1 MDPRDEREIE
11 QALASLASDK
21 QPESMP
27 ADVASRFDA
36 HLKSLVAEDATVI
49 RSNRFGKSFAESI
62 TKNTSWLA
70 AASILTVMAFVGI
83 NGLSD
88 DGTTVIPPITSE
100 ETAAPTTSEET
111 TAPTTSEPTDSIDST
126 APATEATA
134 APTSEP
140 EIPTTPAPQDGGTIY
155 GNGED
160 VGRDLS
166 QAVRSTNSGANY
178 GGYIGPIAEK
188 IRPLELPGSLT
199 SLSGTHQA
207 CIKSLGISGI
217 TIGVDLGTYKGSK
230 ITAYWI
236 ATGTFERGAVLV
248 SPGCNKITFVKE

>member
-11 QALASLASDK
+11 QALASLASEK

-36 HLKSLVAEDATVI
+36 HLNSLVAEDATVI
-49 RSNRFGKSFAESI
+49 RSNRFGKTFAERI
-62 TKNTSWLA
+62 TKNSSWLA
-70 AASILTVMAFVGI
+70 AASILTVMAFVGV
-83 NGLSD
+83 NGLSN

-100 ETAAPTTSEET
+100 ET
-111 TAPTTSEPTDSIDST
+111 TAPTTEEPTDSVAST

-134 APTSEP
+134 EPTSEP
-140 EIPTTPAPQDGGTIY
+140 EIPTAVEPQDGGAIY

-166 QAVRSTNSGANY
+166 EAVRATNSGANY

-188 IRPLELPGSLT
+188 ILPLELPGSLT
-199 SLSGTHQA
+199 SLSGNHQA

-217 TIGVDLGTYKGSK
+217 TIGVDSGTYKGSK

-248 SPGCNKITFVKE
+248 SPGCSKITFVKE

>member
-27 ADVASRFDA
+27 TDVASRFDA

-49 RSNRFGKSFAESI
+49 RSNRFGKTFAERI

-70 AASILTVMAFVGI
+70 AASILTVMTFVGI
-83 NGLSD
+83 NGLSN
-88 DGTTVIPPITSE
+88 DGTTVIPPI
-100 ETAAPTTSEET
+100 TSEET
-111 TAPTTSEPTDSIDST
+111 TAPTTSEPTDSVDST
-126 APATEATA
+126 SPATEATA

-140 EIPTTPAPQDGGTIY
+140 EIPSTPAPQDGGEIY

-160 VGRDLS
+160 VGRDLT
-166 QAVRSTNSGANY
+166 QAVRATNSGANY
-178 GGYIGPIAEK
+178 GGYIGPIAEE
-188 IRPLELPGSLT
+188 ILPLELPGSLT
-199 SLSGTHQA
+199 SLTSTQQA

-248 SPGCNKITFVKE
+248 SPGCNKIAFVKE

>member
-49 RSNRFGKSFAESI
+49 RSARFGKSFADRI
-62 TKNTSWLA
+62 TKNSSWLA

-83 NGLSD
+83 NGLSN
-88 DGTTVIPPITSE
+88 DGTTVIPPI
-100 ETAAPTTSEET
+100 TSEET
-111 TAPTTSEPTDSIDST
+111 TAPTTSEPTDLVDST
-126 APATEATA
+126 SPATEATA

-140 EIPTTPAPQDGGTIY
+140 EIPSTPAPQDGGAIY

-160 VGRDLS
+160 VGRDLT
-166 QAVRSTNSGANY
+166 QAVRATNSGANY
-178 GGYIGPIAEK
+178 GGYIGPIAEE
-188 IRPLELPGSLT
+188 ILPLELPGSLT
-199 SLSGTHQA
+199 SLPNSHQA

-248 SPGCNKITFVKE
+248 SPGCNKIAFVKE

>member
-36 HLKSLVAEDATVI
+36 HLNSLVAEDATVI
-49 RSNRFGKSFAESI
+49 RSNRFGKTFAERV
-62 TKNTSWLA
+62 TKNSSWLA
-70 AASILTVMAFVGI
+70 AASILTVMAFVGV
-83 NGLSD
+83 NGLSN
-88 DGTTVIPPITSE
+88 DGTTVIPPIAGE
-100 ETAAPTTSEET
+100 ETMAPTTE
-111 TAPTTSEPTDSIDST
+111 EPTDSTDLI
-126 APATEATA
+126 APGSEPTS
-134 APTSEP
+134 APTSEKT
-140 EIPTTPAPQDGGTIY
+140 IPTSPAPQDGGAIY
-155 GNGED
+155 GNGDD
-160 VGRDLS
+160 VGSDLT
-166 QAVRSTNSGANY
+166 QAVRTTNSGANY
-178 GGYIGPIAEK
+178 GGYLGPIAEE
-188 IRPLELPGSLT
+188 ILPLELPGSLT

-217 TIGVDLGTYKGSK
+217 TIGVDSGTYKGSK

-236 ATGTFERGAVLV
+236 ATGIFERGAVLV

>member
-11 QALASLASDK
+11 QALASLASEK

-36 HLKSLVAEDATVI
+36 HLNSLVAEDATVI
-49 RSNRFGKSFAESI
+49 RSNRFGKTFAERV
-62 TKNTSWLA
+62 TKNSSWLA
-70 AASILTVMAFVGI
+70 AASILTVMAFVGV
-83 NGLSD
+83 NGLSN

-100 ETAAPTTSEET
+100 ET
-111 TAPTTSEPTDSIDST
+111 TAPTTEEPTDSVDST
-126 APATEATA
+126 EPETDATDATA
-134 APTSEP
+134 EPTSEP
-140 EIPTTPAPQDGGTIY
+140 EIPTTPAPQDGGAIY

-160 VGRDLS
+160 VGSDLS
-166 QAVRSTNSGANY
+166 EAVRATNSGANY

-188 IRPLELPGSLT
+188 ILPLELPGSLT

-217 TIGVDLGTYKGSK
+217 TIGVDSGTYKGSK

-248 SPGCNKITFVKE
+248 SPGCSKITFVKE

>member
-11 QALASLASDK
+11 QALASLASEK

-36 HLKSLVAEDATVI
+36 HLNSLVAEDATVI
-49 RSNRFGKSFAESI
+49 RSNRFGKTFAERI
-62 TKNTSWLA
+62 TKNSSWLA
-70 AASILTVMAFVGI
+70 AASILTVMAFVGV
-83 NGLSD
+83 NGLSN

-100 ETAAPTTSEET
+100 ET
-111 TAPTTSEPTDSIDST
+111 TAPTTEEPTDSVDST
-126 APATEATA
+126 EPAAPATDATA
-134 APTSEP
+134 EPTSEP
-140 EIPTTPAPQDGGTIY
+140 EIPTTPAPQDGGAIY

-160 VGRDLS
+160 VGSDLS
-166 QAVRSTNSGANY
+166 EAVRATNSGANY

-188 IRPLELPGSLT
+188 ILPLELPGSLT

-217 TIGVDLGTYKGSK
+217 TIGVDSGTYKGSK

-248 SPGCNKITFVKE
+248 SPGCSKITFVKE

>member
-1 MDPRDEREIE
+1 MDPRDEREID

-36 HLKSLVAEDATVI
+36 HLKSLIADDATVI
-49 RSNRFGKSFAESI
+49 RSNRFGKTFAERI

-70 AASILTVMAFVGI
+70 AASILTVMAFVGV
-83 NGLSD
+83 NGLSN

-100 ETAAPTTSEET
+100 ET
-111 TAPTTSEPTDSIDST
+111 TAPTTEEPTDSTDSI
-126 APATEATA
+126 APGSEPTSA
-134 APTSEP
+134 ATSEP
-140 EIPTTPAPQDGGTIY
+140 EIPTTPAPQDGGAIY

-160 VGRDLS
+160 VGRDLT

-178 GGYIGPIAEK
+178 GGYLGPIAEK
-188 IRPLELPGSLT
+188 ILPLELPGSLT
-199 SLSGTHQA
+199 SLTSTQQA

-230 ITAYWI
+230 ISAYWI

>member
-1 MDPRDEREIE
+1 MDPRDEREID

-21 QPESMP
+21 QPEAMP

-49 RSNRFGKSFAESI
+49 RSNRFGKTFAERI

-70 AASILTVMAFVGI
+70 AASILTVMAFVGV
-83 NGLSD
+83 NGLSN

-100 ETAAPTTSEET
+100 ET
-111 TAPTTSEPTDSIDST
+111 TAPTTEEPTDSTDSLSPGSEPT
-126 APATEATA
+126 SA
-134 APTSEP
+134 ATSEP
-140 EIPTTPAPQDGGTIY
+140 EIPTTPAPQDGGAIY
-155 GNGED
+155 GNGDD
-160 VGRDLS
+160 VGSDLT
-166 QAVRSTNSGANY
+166 QAVRTTNSGANY
-178 GGYIGPIAEK
+178 GGYLGHIAEE
-188 IRPLELPGSLT
+188 ILPLELPGSLT
-199 SLSGTHQA
+199 SLTSTQQA
-207 CIKSLGISGI
+207 CIKSLGIFGI

>member
-49 RSNRFGKSFAESI
+49 RSNRFGKSFAERI

-70 AASILTVMAFVGI
+70 AASILTVMAFVGV
-83 NGLSD
+83 NGLSN
-88 DGTTVIPPITSE
+88 DGTTVIPPI
-100 ETAAPTTSEET
+100 TSEET

-126 APATEATA
+126 SPATEATA

-140 EIPTTPAPQDGGTIY
+140 EIPSTPAPQDGGAIY

-199 SLSGTHQA
+199 SLTNTQQA

>member
-1 MDPRDEREIE
+1 MDPRDEREID

-49 RSNRFGKSFAESI
+49 RSNRFGKSFAENF

-70 AASILTVMAFVGI
+70 AASILTVMAFVGV
-83 NGLSD
+83 NGLSN

-100 ETAAPTTSEET
+100 ET
-111 TAPTTSEPTDSIDST
+111 TAPTTSESTDSIDST
-126 APATEATA
+126 DSTSPATEATA

-166 QAVRSTNSGANY
+166 QAVRSTSSGANY

-199 SLSGTHQA
+199 SLPNSHQA

>member
-1 MDPRDEREIE
+1 MDPSDEREIE

-21 QPESMP
+21 QPASMP

-49 RSNRFGKSFAESI
+49 RSARFGKSFAERV
-62 TKNTSWLA
+62 TKNSSWLA
-70 AASILTVMAFVGI
+70 AASILTVMAFVGV

-100 ETAAPTTSEET
+100 ET
-111 TAPTTSEPTDSIDST
+111 TAPTTSEPTDSVDST
-126 APATEATA
+126 SPATDATA

-140 EIPTTPAPQDGGTIY
+140 EIPTTPAPQDGGAIY

-160 VGRDLS
+160 VGRDLT

-188 IRPLELPGSLT
+188 ILLLELPGSLT
-199 SLSGTHQA
+199 SLTSTQQA

>member
-1 MDPRDEREIE
+1 MDPRDDREIE

-27 ADVASRFDA
+27 ADVASRFDD
-36 HLKSLVAEDATVI
+36 HLKSLMTEDATVV
-49 RSNRFGKSFAESI
+49 RSNRFGNTFTQRL
-62 TKNTSWLA
+62 TKNSSWLA
-70 AASILTVMAFVGI
+70 AASILTVMAFVGV
-83 NGLSD
+83 NGLSN

-100 ETAAPTTSEET
+100 EPAEPTT
-111 TAPTTSEPTDSIDST
+111 PTTDAPTDSTDST
-126 APATEATA
+126 D

-140 EIPTTPAPQDGGTIY
+140 EIPTVTEPQDGGAIY

-160 VGRDLS
+160 VGSDLT
-166 QAVRSTNSGANY
+166 QAVRTTNSGANY

-188 IRPLELPGSLT
+188 ILPLELPGSLT
-199 SLSGTHQA
+199 SLSNTHQA

-217 TIGVDLGTYKGSK
+217 TIGVDSGTYKGSK

-236 ATGTFERGAVLV
+236 ATGIFERGAVLV

>member
-1 MDPRDEREIE
+1 MDPRDEREID
-11 QALASLASDK
+11 QALASLAGDK

-49 RSNRFGKSFAESI
+49 RSNRFGKTFAERV
-62 TKNTSWLA
+62 TKNSSWLA
-70 AASILTVMAFVGI
+70 AASILTVMAFVGV
-83 NGLSD
+83 NGLSN

-100 ETAAPTTSEET
+100 EPTAPAGTSSSGSGATSAPTT
-111 TAPTTSEPTDSIDST
+111 EPDSK
-126 APATEATA
+126 
-134 APTSEP
+134 PTSVPEP
-140 EIPTTPAPQDGGTIY
+140 EIPTTAAPQDGGTIY

-160 VGRDLS
+160 VGSDLS
-166 QAVRSTNSGANY
+166 QAVRTTNSGANY

-188 IRPLELPGSLT
+188 ILPLDLPGSLT
-199 SLSGTHQA
+199 SLSGSHQA

-217 TIGVDLGTYKGSK
+217 TIGVDSGTYKGSK

>member
-1 MDPRDEREIE
+1 MDPRDEREID

-21 QPESMP
+21 QPEPMP

-49 RSNRFGKSFAESI
+49 RSNRFGKTFTERV
-62 TKNTSWLA
+62 TKNSSWLA
-70 AASILTVMAFVGI
+70 AASILTVMAFVGV
-83 NGLSD
+83 NGLSN

-100 ETAAPTTSEET
+100 EP
-111 TAPTTSEPTDSIDST
+111 TAPAVPSIDAPTDSTDSVS
-126 APATEATA
+126 PG
-134 APTSEP
+134 SEP
-140 EIPTTPAPQDGGTIY
+140 SSSLTSVPMIPTTPAPQDGGAIY

-160 VGRDLS
+160 VGSDLS
-166 QAVRSTNSGANY
+166 QSVRATNSGANY

-188 IRPLELPGSLT
+188 ILPLDMPGSLT
-199 SLSGTHQA
+199 SLSGSNQA

-217 TIGVDLGTYKGSK
+217 TIGVDSGTYKGSK

>member
-49 RSNRFGKSFAESI
+49 RSNRFGKTFAERI

-70 AASILTVMAFVGI
+70 AASILTVMTFVGI
-83 NGLSD
+83 NGLSN
-88 DGTTVIPPITSE
+88 DGTTVIPPI
-100 ETAAPTTSEET
+100 TSEET
-111 TAPTTSEPTDSIDST
+111 TAPTTSEPTDSVDST
-126 APATEATA
+126 SPATEATA

-140 EIPTTPAPQDGGTIY
+140 EIPSTPAPQDGGAIY

-160 VGRDLS
+160 VGRDLT
-166 QAVRSTNSGANY
+166 QAVRATNSGANY
-178 GGYIGPIAEK
+178 GGYIGPIAEE
-188 IRPLELPGSLT
+188 ILPLELPGSLT
-199 SLSGTHQA
+199 SLTSTQQA

>member
-49 RSNRFGKSFAESI
+49 RSARFGKSFAERV
-62 TKNTSWLA
+62 TKNSSWLA

-83 NGLSD
+83 NGLSN

-100 ETAAPTTSEET
+100 ET
-111 TAPTTSEPTDSIDST
+111 TAPTTNEPTDSADST
-126 APATEATA
+126 SPATDATA

-140 EIPTTPAPQDGGTIY
+140 EIPTTPAPQDGGAIY

-160 VGRDLS
+160 VGRDLT

-188 IRPLELPGSLT
+188 ILPLELPGSLT
-199 SLSGTHQA
+199 SLTSTQQA

>member
-1 MDPRDEREIE
+1 MDPRDEREID

-21 QPESMP
+21 QPDSMP

-49 RSNRFGKSFAESI
+49 RSNRFGKSFAERI

-70 AASILTVMAFVGI
+70 AASILTVMAFVGV
-83 NGLSD
+83 NGLSN
-88 DGTTVIPPITSE
+88 DGTTVIPPI
-100 ETAAPTTSEET
+100 TSEET
-111 TAPTTSEPTDSIDST
+111 TAPTTSEPTDSTDST
-126 APATEATA
+126 DLGSEPTA

-140 EIPTTPAPQDGGTIY
+140 EIPTTTAPQDGGAIY

-166 QAVRSTNSGANY
+166 QAVRTTNSGANY
-178 GGYIGPIAEK
+178 GGYLGPIAEK
-188 IRPLELPGSLT
+188 IMPLELPGSLT
-199 SLSGTHQA
+199 SLTGTHQA
-207 CIKSLGISGI
+207 CIKSLGIFGI
-217 TIGVDLGTYKGSK
+217 TIGVDSGTYKGSK

>member
-11 QALASLASDK
+11 QTLASLASDK

-49 RSNRFGKSFAESI
+49 RSNRFGKSFAERI

-70 AASILTVMAFVGI
+70 AASILTVMAFVGF
-83 NGLSD
+83 NGLTN
-88 DGTTVIPPITSE
+88 DGTTVIPPI
-100 ETAAPTTSEET
+100 TSEET

-126 APATEATA
+126 SPATEATA

-140 EIPTTPAPQDGGTIY
+140 EIPSTPAPQDGGAIY

-199 SLSGTHQA
+199 SLTSTQQA

-217 TIGVDLGTYKGSK
+217 TIAVDLGTYKGSK
-230 ITAYWI
+230 ITSYWI

>member
-1 MDPRDEREIE
+1 MDPRDDREIE

-27 ADVASRFDA
+27 ADVASRFDD
-36 HLKSLVAEDATVI
+36 HLKSLMAEDATVV
-49 RSNRFGKSFAESI
+49 RSNRFGNPFTQRL
-62 TKNTSWLA
+62 TKNSSWLA
-70 AASILTVMAFVGI
+70 AASILTVMAFVGV
-83 NGLSD
+83 NGLSN

-100 ETAAPTTSEET
+100 EPAAPTT
-111 TAPTTSEPTDSIDST
+111 PTTDAPTDSTD
-126 APATEATA
+126 

-140 EIPTTPAPQDGGTIY
+140 EIPTVTEPQDGGAIY

-160 VGRDLS
+160 VGSDLT
-166 QAVRSTNSGANY
+166 QAIRTTNSGANY
-178 GGYIGPIAEK
+178 GGFIGPIAEK
-188 IRPLELPGSLT
+188 ILPLELPGSLT
-199 SLSGTHQA
+199 SLSNTHQA

-217 TIGVDLGTYKGSK
+217 TIGVDSGTYKGSK

-236 ATGTFERGAVLV
+236 ATGIFERGAVLV

>member
-11 QALASLASDK
+11 QALASLAGDK

-36 HLKSLVAEDATVI
+36 HLKSLIAEDATVI
-49 RSNRFGKSFAESI
+49 RSNRFGKTFAERI

-70 AASILTVMAFVGI
+70 AASILTVMAFVGV
-83 NGLSD
+83 NGLTN

-100 ETAAPTTSEET
+100 ET
-111 TAPTTSEPTDSIDST
+111 TAPTTQEPADSVL
-126 APATEATA
+126 PGTEPSD

-140 EIPTTPAPQDGGTIY
+140 EIPTSPAPQDGGTIY

-160 VGRDLS
+160 VGSDLS
-166 QAVRSTNSGANY
+166 QPVRTTNSGANY
-178 GGYIGPIAEK
+178 GGYLGPIAEK
-188 IRPLELPGSLT
+188 ILPLELPGSLT

-217 TIGVDLGTYKGSK
+217 SIGVDSGTYKGSK

-236 ATGTFERGAVLV
+236 ATGIFERGAVLV
-248 SPGCNKITFVKE
+248 SPGCSKITFVKE

>member
-49 RSNRFGKSFAESI
+49 RSARFGKSFAERI

-83 NGLSD
+83 NGLSN
-88 DGTTVIPPITSE
+88 DGTTVIPPI
-100 ETAAPTTSEET
+100 ASEET
-111 TAPTTSEPTDSIDST
+111 TAPTTSEPTDSVDST

-166 QAVRSTNSGANY
+166 QAIRSTSSGANY

-199 SLSGTHQA
+199 SLSNTHQA

-248 SPGCNKITFVKE
+248 SPGCKKITFVKE

>member
-11 QALASLASDK
+11 QALASLAGAK
-21 QPESMP
+21 QPEPMP

-49 RSNRFGKSFAESI
+49 RSNRFGKTFTERV
-62 TKNTSWLA
+62 TKNSSWLA
-70 AASILTVMAFVGI
+70 AASILTVMAFVGV
-83 NGLSD
+83 NGLSN

-100 ETAAPTTSEET
+100 ETPATPAT
-111 TAPTTSEPTDSIDST
+111 TAPTTDAPTEPTD
-126 APATEATA
+126 PTEPEPTSA
-134 APTSEP
+134 ATSEP
-140 EIPTTPAPQDGGTIY
+140 EIPTTASPQDGGTIY
-155 GNGED
+155 FNGED
-160 VGRDLS
+160 VGSDLS
-166 QAVRSTNSGANY
+166 QSVRTTNSGASY

-188 IRPLELPGSLT
+188 ILPLDMPGSLT
-199 SLSGTHQA
+199 SLSGSHQA

-217 TIGVDLGTYKGSK
+217 TIGVDSGTYKGSK

>member
-1 MDPRDEREIE
+1 MDPRDEREID

-21 QPESMP
+21 QPEAMP

-49 RSNRFGKSFAESI
+49 RSNRFGKSFAERI

-70 AASILTVMAFVGI
+70 AASILTVMAFVGV
-83 NGLSD
+83 NGLSN

-100 ETAAPTTSEET
+100 ET
-111 TAPTTSEPTDSIDST
+111 TAPTTEEPTDSTDST
-126 APATEATA
+126 DLGSEPTA

-140 EIPTTPAPQDGGTIY
+140 EIPTTPAPQDGGAIY

-166 QAVRSTNSGANY
+166 QAVRTTNSGANY
-178 GGYIGPIAEK
+178 GGYLGPIAEK
-188 IRPLELPGSLT
+188 IMPLELPGSLT
-199 SLSGTHQA
+199 SLTGTHQA
-207 CIKSLGISGI
+207 CIKSLGIFGI
-217 TIGVDLGTYKGSK
+217 TIGVDSGTYKGSK

>member
-1 MDPRDEREIE
+1 MDPRDEREID
-11 QALASLASDK
+11 QALASLAGDK

-49 RSNRFGKSFAESI
+49 RSNRFGKTFAERV
-62 TKNTSWLA
+62 TKNSSWLA
-70 AASILTVMAFVGI
+70 AASILTVMAFVGV
-83 NGLSD
+83 NGLSN

-100 ETAAPTTSEET
+100 EP
-111 TAPTTSEPTDSIDST
+111 TAPTGTSSSGSGATSAPSEPDSESTSEP
-126 APATEATA
+126 
-134 APTSEP
+134 EP
-140 EIPTTPAPQDGGTIY
+140 EIPTTAAPQDGGTIY

-160 VGRDLS
+160 VGSDLS
-166 QAVRSTNSGANY
+166 QVVRTTNSGANY

-188 IRPLELPGSLT
+188 ILPLDLPGSLT
-199 SLSGTHQA
+199 SLSGSHQA

-217 TIGVDLGTYKGSK
+217 TIGVDSGTYKGSK

>member
-1 MDPRDEREIE
+1 MDPRDDREIE

-27 ADVASRFDA
+27 ADVASRFDD
-36 HLKSLVAEDATVI
+36 HLKSLMAEDATVV
-49 RSNRFGKSFAESI
+49 RSHRFGNTFTQRL
-62 TKNTSWLA
+62 TKNSSWLA
-70 AASILTVMAFVGI
+70 AASILTVMAFVGV
-83 NGLSD
+83 NGLSN

-100 ETAAPTTSEET
+100 EPAAPTAPAAPTT
-111 TAPTTSEPTDSIDST
+111 D
-126 APATEATA
+126 

-140 EIPTTPAPQDGGTIY
+140 TSEPEPEIPTVTEPQDGGAIY

-160 VGRDLS
+160 VGSDLT
-166 QAVRSTNSGANY
+166 QAVRTTKSGANY

-188 IRPLELPGSLT
+188 ILPLELPGSLT
-199 SLSGTHQA
+199 SLSNTHQA

-217 TIGVDLGTYKGSK
+217 TIGVDSGTYKGSK

-236 ATGTFERGAVLV
+236 ATGIFERGAVLV

>member
-11 QALASLASDK
+11 HALASLAGDK

-36 HLKSLVAEDATVI
+36 HLKSLIAEDATVI
-49 RSNRFGKSFAESI
+49 RSNRFGKTFAERI

-70 AASILTVMAFVGI
+70 AASILTVMAFVGF
-83 NGLSD
+83 NGLTN

-100 ETAAPTTSEET
+100 ET
-111 TAPTTSEPTDSIDST
+111 TAPTTQEPADSVL
-126 APATEATA
+126 PGTEPSDG
-134 APTSEP
+134 PTSEP
-140 EIPTTPAPQDGGTIY
+140 EIPTSPAPQDGGTIY

-160 VGRDLS
+160 VGSDLS
-166 QAVRSTNSGANY
+166 QPVRTTNSGANY
-178 GGYIGPIAEK
+178 GGYLGPIAEK
-188 IRPLELPGSLT
+188 ILPLELPGSLT

-217 TIGVDLGTYKGSK
+217 SIGVDSGTYKGSK

-236 ATGTFERGAVLV
+236 ATGIFERGAVLV
-248 SPGCNKITFVKE
+248 SPGCSKITFVKE

>member
-49 RSNRFGKSFAESI
+49 RSARFGKSFAERV
-62 TKNTSWLA
+62 TKNSSWLA
-70 AASILTVMAFVGI
+70 AASILTVMAFVGV
-83 NGLSD
+83 NGLSN
-88 DGTTVIPPITSE
+88 DGMTVIPPI
-100 ETAAPTTSEET
+100 TSEET
-111 TAPTTSEPTDSIDST
+111 TAPTTSEPTDSVDST
-126 APATEATA
+126 SPATDATA

-140 EIPTTPAPQDGGTIY
+140 EIPTTPAPQDGGAIY

-160 VGRDLS
+160 VGRDLT

-188 IRPLELPGSLT
+188 ILPLELPGSLT
-199 SLSGTHQA
+199 SLTSTQQA

-248 SPGCNKITFVKE
+248 SPGCNKIAFVKE